1 MSRPKKAVEEVQ
13 RRQFTMEFKREAV
26 RQLESG
32 EHSMSEVARRL
43 GIRRENLYQWQQQVA
58 SGALRTTRTA
68 TAATASAE
76 SPEQELR
83 RLRKRVAQLEEEQE
97 ILGKAMAFFAKRHG

>member
-1 MSRPKKAVEEVQ
+1 MTRPKKSAEDVQ

-32 EHSMSEVARRL
+32 EYSRSEVARRL
-43 GIRRENLYQWQQQVA
+43 GVRRENLYQWQQQVKPDGVRA
-58 SGALRTTRTA
+58 PQK
-68 TAATASAE
+68 ASATPDAAE
-76 SPEQELR
+76 TPAQELR
-83 RLRKRVAQLEEEQE
+83 RLRRRVAQLEEDQE

>member
-1 MSRPKKAVEEVQ
+1 MARSKKAPGEGQ

-32 EHSMSEVARRL
+32 PHSVSEMGRRL
-43 GIRRENLYQWQQQVA
+43 GIRREILAQWQQQLRASA
-58 SGALRTTRTA
+58 SGVSPT
-68 TAATASAE
+68 SAPPAE
-76 SPEQELR
+76 APSLEDEVR
-83 RLRKRVAQLEEEQE
+83 RLRRRVAELEEEQA

>member
-1 MSRPKKAVEEVQ
+1 MTRPKKSAGDVQ

-43 GIRRENLYQWQQQVA
+43 GVRRENLYQWQQQVKPDGVRA
-58 SGALRTTRTA
+58 PRK
-68 TAATASAE
+68 ASAAPDE
-76 SPEQELR
+76 AETPEQELR
-83 RLRKRVAQLEEEQE
+83 RLRRRVAQLEEDQE